1 MNKTKKI
8 TIKYFKS
15 KHYKLKHID
24 YNISRDYKNNCL
36 IIISYNNYILE
47 NYNSDLFNYEIIK
60 LSKYGIARY
69 KTIITLK

>member
-1 MNKTKKI
+1 MNKAKKI

-15 KHYKLKHID
+15 KHYKPKHID

-36 IIISYNNYILE
+36 IIISHNNYILE
-47 NYNSDLFNYEIIK
+47 NYSDLFNYEIIK
-60 LSKYGIARY
+60 LSKYGMARY